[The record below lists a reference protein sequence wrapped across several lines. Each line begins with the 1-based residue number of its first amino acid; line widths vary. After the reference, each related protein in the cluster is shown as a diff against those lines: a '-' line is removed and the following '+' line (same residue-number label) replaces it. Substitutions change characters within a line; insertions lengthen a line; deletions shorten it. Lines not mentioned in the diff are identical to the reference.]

1 MSRRR
6 MKRLGLVALVLA
18 VSMASTSSPLPSAP
32 RAVTAA
38 TLPLVTVTG
47 VAVNNSSAK
56 IDFNPVPGAKDYRVF
71 DVSNP
76 TVVKYAGLV
85 HVVADPWNGMHFVM
99 QPDGVTPVYPLQA
112 VSNSSGSGPN
122 ALDIPATEIE
132 WNKLWDGQPHT
143 LVVQALDRLGP
154 APADNLYDTTNNPL
168 IMPMPSGAML
178 GANAGPTADGNT
190 SINGQGPSTNAPQV
204 IAQSAPFVAQANP
217 SVLPI
222 PSKPEATQTFLDTF
236 DNSEANALQ
245 QVGLVDPVAGTMT
258 YTLNAGTPK
267 AWTIQFQTAD
277 TNDSMPMVEDG
288 HFMDVLFDGGT
299 PGHGLPLH
307 IAHGLMAMSPQ
318 PTVDFGGGKLL
329 HLTMEVDGHVDSR
342 RWLAFNLAPANDP
355 LTNWYPTNGVPINN
369 SDTALFFQLF
379 PGLCDGD
386 IYRGPTSSSD
396 ATPLDT
402 RFWGAAGQATN
413 MCYPTTHWGGN
424 GNGFDNRVRYD
435 LFLTQTHAALFAD
448 GQLVIQSDI
457 PGGVPFSQAKVYYSH
472 YVYHTALDQ
481 QEELQSDCFPMN
493 SYWFNDPVNGT
504 AASADACNQAYPAG
518 YGFPYSDER
527 HWDNMGFEVLP
538 ASDVPASNDFSSL
551 ANLIHLPTFVPPT
564 LGTTTPGPA
573 TNTPVPA
580 TGTTNPTNTSMPTS
594 ATSTS
599 RPPTSTPVPPT
610 NTPAGAT
617 ATPAPTGQWVNISP
631 PGVSTN
637 PNSPA
642 SNYGFQTVATDPRH
656 PGTVYVGTCYQ
667 GLWKTTDGGNTWA
680 KVNTGTNGPNLDTG
694 RIWSLA
700 VDPFNANTLYA
711 VNGYGSG
718 QGLWKSTDG
727 GVDWS
732 QMFSQSIMQS
742 LSADVYDVTP
752 DPYLANHVLVAFHG
766 GWGGGADAGIL
777 ESFDGGATWTI
788 HNPISGW
795 GAGHYIMFLNNSST
809 WLLATQYDGFWRT
822 SDSGATWTQVSTQN
836 MQHGGE
842 EIYHAANGAWYTGSV
857 GALLR
862 STDNG
867 ASWTTVTPVAGTP
880 DGYNAVIGDGTT
892 LYAQPAN
899 TGAANSPHSYYV
911 SPENG
916 GTTWVAQNNQSFSD
930 GPMSMAYDPVN
941 HVVYSSNW
949 DGGVWKL
956 QVSGGQSSP
965 TSQPANTNT
974 PTNTA
979 VAPSGTP
986 VPNTSTPKPTSTPA
1000 LPSATPNATSTAA
1013 CGLTTPAFCDTFG
1026 EGPRAG
1032 GRSGDLDP
1040 TKWSVAR
1047 IDNAYQ
1053 YEGTISNGSYNEEPA
1068 VPVAP
1073 CRAGVTAVQP
1083 DLDSMICDASSANSG
1098 QLMTASGAQYY
1109 GLVSYRPTQQFD
1121 FTGRTGK
1128 IVFNVDA
1135 ATAGGLD
1142 KWISLFVT
1150 DQPSPGAND
1159 LKQMTGLTPRNGVGV
1174 DFDWDCTTPYAQTGV
1189 GEIYT
1194 YSNYAESS
1202 AYSGNN
1208 AGPCVATSK
1217 GSLNHFEIDLSQT
1230 NIAIWGSDYS
1240 TDGGQTFPNF
1250 RQLASVPLSLP
1261 FSVGYVHYQV
1271 GIRAPQKY
1279 LGEFNLDHPYA
1290 VYHWKDLGFD
1300 GPARPADRVYQV
1312 ADALG
1317 QGPNGGVNLGY
1328 KVVDATQGTAQGMYA
1343 CCPDTKVQPFT
1354 LQNVDLTNATGAQVT
1369 LDAFETQADSFNAN
1383 TLAIR
1388 YRLNGGPWEDPSP
1401 VPPYATMVNQNCP
1414 GCPGALT
1421 SENWWMALSLPISL
1435 ADLKPGTNTLEFTSA
1450 NASQGYPLVLSN
1462 IDLVVSTGAQASP
1475 TPSVRPSSTART
1487 ATNTPIPATNTPKPT
1502 NTPAAATNTPA
1513 PATNTPVPPSN
1524 TPVPATSTP
1533 TQMNVSI
1540 DSVSAGP
1547 ASVPAG
1553 GSETINT
1560 TVSTN
1565 APLSGAIVDFEV
1577 YDTSG
1582 TKVYQYYDSGVN
1594 FAANSPQTF
1603 NELWP
1608 VPSGQAPG
1616 MYRAKIGVFAS
1627 GWTGLYAWNDTGAT
1641 FNVIAAAPTTTSV
1654 PPTNTPKPTSTPAPP
1669 TNTPVP
1675 PTNTP
1680 IPVSITPVV
1689 SIANVNSGPA
1699 GVAPGATE
1707 YLTATVVSSISLS
1720 GAIVNFAI
1728 YNASNTRVY
1737 QTSLQGISLSGSTSR
1752 LFTAR
1757 WSVPLSQPVG
1767 AYRLKVGVY
1776 GKHWQPLYAWASAQ
1790 NTFTVG
1796 GIHAATKRSRSRTAT
1811 HRTYKARPMARLGEG
1826 QVAHQSG

>member
-18 VSMASTSSPLPSAP
+18 VSMASTNSPLPSAP

-154 APADNLYDTTNNPL
+154 APADNLYDTTNNSL

-386 IYRGPTSSSD
+386 IYTGPTSSSD

-965 TSQPANTNT
+965 TPQ
-974 PTNTA
+974 
-979 VAPSGTP
+979 
-986 VPNTSTPKPTSTPA
+986 
-1000 LPSATPNATSTAA
+1000 
-1013 CGLTTPAFCDTFG
+1013 
-1026 EGPRAG
+1026 
-1032 GRSGDLDP
+1032 
-1040 TKWSVAR
+1040 
-1047 IDNAYQ
+1047 
-1053 YEGTISNGSYNEEPA
+1053 
-1068 VPVAP
+1068 
-1073 CRAGVTAVQP
+1073 
-1083 DLDSMICDASSANSG
+1083 
-1098 QLMTASGAQYY
+1098 
-1109 GLVSYRPTQQFD
+1109 PTQQ
-1121 FTGRTGK
+1121 
-1128 IVFNVDA
+1128 
-1135 ATAGGLD
+1135 
-1142 KWISLFVT
+1142 
-1150 DQPSPGAND
+1150 
-1159 LKQMTGLTPRNGVGV
+1159 
-1174 DFDWDCTTPYAQTGV
+1174 
-1189 GEIYT
+1189 
-1194 YSNYAESS
+1194 
-1202 AYSGNN
+1202 
-1208 AGPCVATSK
+1208 
-1217 GSLNHFEIDLSQT
+1217 
-1230 NIAIWGSDYS
+1230 
-1240 TDGGQTFPNF
+1240 
-1250 RQLASVPLSLP
+1250 
-1261 FSVGYVHYQV
+1261 
-1271 GIRAPQKY
+1271 
-1279 LGEFNLDHPYA
+1279 
-1290 VYHWKDLGFD
+1290 
-1300 GPARPADRVYQV
+1300 
-1312 ADALG
+1312 
-1317 QGPNGGVNLGY
+1317 
-1328 KVVDATQGTAQGMYA
+1328 
-1343 CCPDTKVQPFT
+1343 
-1354 LQNVDLTNATGAQVT
+1354 
-1369 LDAFETQADSFNAN
+1369 
-1383 TLAIR
+1383 
-1388 YRLNGGPWEDPSP
+1388 
-1401 VPPYATMVNQNCP
+1401 PP
-1414 GCPGALT
+1414 
-1421 SENWWMALSLPISL
+1421 
-1435 ADLKPGTNTLEFTSA
+1435 
-1450 NASQGYPLVLSN
+1450 
-1462 IDLVVSTGAQASP
+1462 
-1475 TPSVRPSSTART
+1475 
-1487 ATNTPIPATNTPKPT
+1487 TNTPKPT

-1699 GVAPGATE
+1699 DVAPGATE